1 MDPIKMVDL
10 AGQYQ
15 RIREEVDKGI
25 EEVLSST
32 AFINGP
38 EVSAFEEELADYLGA
53 RHVVGCANG
62 TDALQVALMAL
73 GLEAGDE
80 VIVPDFTF
88 VATIEVVALLGLRP
102 VIVDVDPNTFSID
115 PARVEEALSERSRV
129 LLPVHLFGQCANMD
143 ELMRIAR
150 ENGLYVIEDVA
161 QALGAQYC
169 FENGARKMAGTIG
182 HIGCTSFFPSKNLG
196 AFGDGGAM
204 ITNDEE
210 LGTLVRS
217 IASHGKGEHKYYN
230 ERVGINSRLDT
241 LQAAILRVKL
251 QYLDT
256 FSRERQ
262 VAAGLYDERLK
273 DVEGIQIPARNPA
286 SSHVFHQYTIRV
298 ENGLDRDALKTQLSS
313 EEIPS
318 AVYYPVPMHAQK
330 PYSRARMVKGN
341 PPVSTTL
348 CEKVLSLPM
357 HTELQKDQIER
368 VGEVV
373 SAFVE
378 DREASG

>member
-25 EEVLSST
+25 AEVLNST

-38 EVSAFEEELADYLGA
+38 EVSAFEKELADYLDA
-53 RHVVGCANG
+53 RDVVGCANG
-62 TDALQVALMAL
+62 TDALQIALMAL
-73 GLEAGDE
+73 GLEEGDE

-102 VIVDVDPNTFSID
+102 VIVDVDPNTFCMD
-115 PARVEEALSERSRV
+115 PDRVKEALSARSRV
-129 LLPVHLFGQCANMD
+129 LLPVHLFGQCANME

-150 ENGLYVIEDVA
+150 ENGLYVIEDSA

-210 LGTLVRS
+210 LGKLVRS
-217 IASHGKGEHKYYN
+217 IASHGKGDHKYYN
-230 ERVGINSRLDT
+230 ERVGVNSRLDT

-256 FSRERQ
+256 FGRERQ
-262 VAAGLYDERLK
+262 MVADLYDECLK
-273 DVEGIQIPARNPA
+273 DLKGVQIPVRDPA
-286 SSHVFHQYTIRV
+286 SSHVFHQYTIQV
-298 ENGLDRDALKTQLSS
+298 SGGLDRNALKTQLSS
-313 EEIPS
+313 GGIPS

-330 PYSRARMVKGN
+330 PYSGARMVEGD

-357 HTELQKDQIER
+357 HTELQKDQVER
-368 VGEVV
+368 IGEVI
-373 SAFVE
+373 STFVE
-378 DREASG
+378 AH